1 MQLRSVSAVLFLV
14 SAALPTLAADEG
26 AALFKKNCQTCHL
39 IEKGAPARMG
49 PPLYGIVGRKA
60 GSIEGFKYSEGLKAA
75 GWEWTPEKLDEW
87 LAFPKKMIRSTTMV
101 YRQNDPQIR
110 QAIIGFL
117 AERKD

>member
-26 AALFKKNCQTCHL
+26 AALFKKNCQTCHA
-39 IEKGAPARMG
+39 IEKDAAARQG
-49 PPLYGIVGRKA
+49 PPLYGVVGRQA

-101 YRQNDPQIR
+101 YRQNDPAVRKTIV
-110 QAIIGFL
+110 AYL
-117 AERKD
+117 AAQKD